1 MIFSFVAKLA
11 KIRFIYYYTGV
22 KASYSYALLTIDTTP
37 IADLCGMQQL
47 LSRQLGL
54 LRVLAFIEGVSFLLI
69 LFVTMP
75 LKYFFDMPEPN
86 KAIGMVHGLLFIS
99 YCLLVLAVGI
109 SREWGWKKLVLGLL
123 ASIVPFGTFW
133 ADVKLFRE

>member
-1 MIFSFVAKLA
+1 
-11 KIRFIYYYTGV
+11 
-22 KASYSYALLTIDTTP
+22 
-37 IADLCGMQQL
+37 MQKL
-47 LSRQLGL
+47 LSHQLGR
-54 LRVLAFIEGVSFLLI
+54 LRVLGFIEGVSFLLI

-75 LKYFFDMPEPN
+75 LKYWFEMPGPN

-99 YCLLVLAVGI
+99 YCVLVLVVGMN
-109 SREWGWKKLVLGLL
+109 REWGWKKIGLGLL